1 MLTIYSLLERN
12 WQVICHHSHYSAED
26 VSMMTKGCA
35 DTVVRYCRDRPQGEQ
50 NKLFVFVIR
59 NNFEGMI
66 SYFVAS
72 VLKLKAW
79 IVSIHDLDIVDILVD
94 ADCIAAVVMSHEVRD
109 INIISHRIN
118 IAFDHCLSTVNKN
131 LADFTAYPCAH
142 FYFCTSGTTSKPK
155 LIQYHENIL
164 IENAIAVS
172 QSLGLSNEDCSL
184 CYFPVQYMYGLSTML
199 CAFLSD
205 SKLVFE
211 KFQIS
216 NIGELVSHYS
226 ITNLPLIGDWMLV
239 VSDIFTKS
247 RIHVQ
252 NILNAS
258 DRLLTVQASGILSS
272 CTTLWNNFGQTES
285 GPRLFHNKICSLHD
299 NERTSKYGVVAP
311 GKAFV
316 SDIKIDLRPIDRTDA
331 SDSMRRMFYKTP
343 FACDGYV
350 DSSLQLKPRDEWFDS
365 GDLFVKDE
373 SECYYWIARA
383 VNEFKHNGKFIP
395 VQLISNDIIKYAGC
409 LRHYFSKA
417 QNGDLYLNLDM
428 SANSEQVKV
437 VTKLLTDKWYQ
448 YAFKVNIRK
457 IATTNTG
464 KIKCTV

>member
-1 MLTIYSLLERN
+1 MLTMNSLLERN
-12 WQVICHHSHYSAED
+12 WQLICHDSHYSSED
-26 VSMMTKGCA
+26 ITTLTKGCA
-35 DTVVRYCRDRPQGEQ
+35 GNVVRYFHDRLPGEQ

-79 IVSIHDLDIVDILVD
+79 IVNVHDLSTIDMLVD
-94 ADCIAAVVMSHEVRD
+94 ADCIAAFVMSHEVRD
-109 INIISHRIN
+109 ISTINHRIN
-118 IAFDHCLSTVNKN
+118 IAFDRCLSPANDN
-131 LADFTAYPCAH
+131 LDDFTVYPCAH
-142 FYFCTSGTTSKPK
+142 FYFCTSGTTSTPK
-155 LIQYHENIL
+155 LIQYHENML
-164 IENAIAVS
+164 IENACAVS
-172 QSLGLSNEDCSL
+172 QYLKLSNEERSL

-199 CAFLSD
+199 CAFLSE

-226 ITNLPLIGDWMLV
+226 ITNLPLIGDWMLP

-247 RIHVQ
+247 RIHVN

-258 DRLLTVQASGILSS
+258 DRLLTVQASSILSS

-285 GPRLFHNKICSLHD
+285 GPRLFHNRIRSLRD
-299 NERTSKYGVVAP
+299 IERTSKYGVVAP
-311 GKAFV
+311 GKV
-316 SDIKIDLRPIDRTDA
+316 MTSDIKIDLRPVDPDA
-331 SDSMRRMFYKTP
+331 SDSVCRMFYKTP

-365 GDLFVKDE
+365 GDLFVKDG

-395 VQLISNDIIKYAGC
+395 VQLVSNDIVKYAGC

-417 QNGDLYLNLDM
+417 QNGDIYLNLDM
-428 SANSEQVKV
+428 SANSTQIKII
-437 VTKLLTDKWYQ
+437 TKILTDKWYQ
-448 YAFKVNIRK
+448 YSFKVNIRE
-457 IATTNTG
+457 IATTKTG
-464 KIKCTV
+464 KIKCAV